1 MFITIFVVEI
11 LFVGFFSI
19 FVFDIVNS
27 FVLLNEGV
35 LLEYVV
41 IIVIVRFVF
50 NNGVIKYSIVGGNV
64 GSIFRIEES
73 FGIIR
78 VVGEV
83 NYEMIFDFYLWV

>member
-1 MFITIFVVEI
+1 MFIMIFVVEI
-11 LFVGFFSI
+11 LFVGFLSI

-41 IIVIVRFVF
+41 IIVIVWFVI

-64 GSIFRIEES
+64 GSIFCIEES
-73 FGIIR
+73 FGIIC